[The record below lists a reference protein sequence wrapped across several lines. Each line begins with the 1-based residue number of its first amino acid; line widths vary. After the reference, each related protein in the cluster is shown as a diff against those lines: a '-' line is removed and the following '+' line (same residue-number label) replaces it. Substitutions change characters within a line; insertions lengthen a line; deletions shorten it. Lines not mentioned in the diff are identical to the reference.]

1 MAPFIKGISDHVET
15 VLSILRIAPPCGH
28 IKVIHFTVGSP
39 PVFPQM
45 PLSNSLV
52 MLLMIV
58 PNAYI
63 VYWLFDVFLSGVVL
77 EAGKDVTFNPEDDDF
92 EHQLDL
98 RMVHRHSA
106 AAVQIPVW
114 KTV

>member
-1 MAPFIKGISDHVET
+1 
-15 VLSILRIAPPCGH
+15 
-28 IKVIHFTVGSP
+28 
-39 PVFPQM
+39 
-45 PLSNSLV
+45 

-58 PNAYI
+58 PNAYM
-63 VYWLFDVFLSGVVL
+63 VYWLCDVFLSGVVL

-106 AAVQIPVW
+106 AAVQILVW